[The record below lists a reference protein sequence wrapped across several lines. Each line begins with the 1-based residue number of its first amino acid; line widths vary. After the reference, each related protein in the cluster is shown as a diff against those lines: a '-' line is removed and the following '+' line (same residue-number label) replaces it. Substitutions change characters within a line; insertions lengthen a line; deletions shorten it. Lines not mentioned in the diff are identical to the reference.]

1 VDIYVNRRWQMG
13 KRKKL
18 IIDKRFQLKTAFAV
32 IGVVTAASLVLLSA
46 ISASVVYNNEKI
58 SNIYQIEDS
67 IFQQMQVVNI
77 NSAADDGYQDT
88 LARLTG
94 LHENNLNTIN
104 RIASNNRMLLV
115 ALVLCV
121 LVQGLVLYM
130 LVIRMTHRISGPVY
144 VMSNYFRDIID
155 GKLPDPRPL
164 RQKDELKDF
173 YELFKELV
181 YSLKHREKKN
191 H

>member
-1 VDIYVNRRWQMG
+1 MG

-32 IGVVTAASLVLLSA
+32 IGVVAAVSLVIISA

-58 SNIYQIEDS
+58 TNIYQIEDN
-67 IFQQMQVVNI
+67 IFQLMQAANI
-77 NSAADDGYQDT
+77 EGASGDSYQAT
-88 LARLTG
+88 LEKLTRS
-94 LHENNLNTIN
+94 HENNLNTIERIARNN
-104 RIASNNRMLLV
+104 RILLAS
-115 ALVLCV
+115 LVLCV
-121 LVQGLVLYM
+121 LLQGLILYM
-130 LVIRMTHRISGPVY
+130 LIIRITHRISGPVY

-164 RQKDELKDF
+164 REKDELKDF

-191 H
+191 Q

>member
-1 VDIYVNRRWQMG
+1 MG

-18 IIDKRFQLKTAFAV
+18 IIDKKFQLKTAFAV
-32 IGVVTAASLVLLSA
+32 IGVVTAVSLIILSA

-58 SNIYQIEDS
+58 SNIFQIEDN
-67 IFQQMQVVNI
+67 IFQLMQNANV
-77 NSAADDGYQDT
+77 DGTNNENYQAT
-88 LARLTG
+88 LERLTQS
-94 LHENNLNTIN
+94 HETNLATIE
-104 RIASNNRMLLV
+104 RIALNNKILLGL
-115 ALVLCV
+115 LVLCV
-121 LVQGLVLYM
+121 LVQGLILYM
-130 LVIRMTHRISGPVY
+130 LVIRITHRISGPVY

-164 RQKDELKDF
+164 REKDELKDF

-181 YSLKHREKKN
+181 YSLRHREKKN

>member
-1 VDIYVNRRWQMG
+1 MG

-46 ISASVVYNNEKI
+46 ISASVVSNNEKI

>member
-1 VDIYVNRRWQMG
+1 MG

-18 IIDKRFQLKTAFAV
+18 IIDKKFQLKTAFAV
-32 IGVVTAASLVLLSA
+32 IGVVTAVSLVIISA

-58 SNIYQIEDS
+58 GNIYQIEDN
-67 IFQQMQVVNI
+67 IFQLMQAANI
-77 NSAADDGYQDT
+77 EGASGDSYQAT
-88 LARLTG
+88 LGKLTQS
-94 LHENNLNTIN
+94 HENNLNTIERIARNN
-104 RIASNNRMLLV
+104 RILLASLV
-115 ALVLCV
+115 FCV
-121 LVQGLVLYM
+121 LVQGLILYL
-130 LVIRMTHRISGPVY
+130 LVIRITHRISGPVY

-164 RQKDELKDF
+164 REKDELKDF

>member
-1 VDIYVNRRWQMG
+1 MG

-18 IIDKRFQLKTAFAV
+18 IIDKKFQLKTAFAV
-32 IGVVTAASLVLLSA
+32 IGVVTAVSLVILSA

-67 IFQQMQVVNI
+67 IFQQMQVANLTG
-77 NSAADDGYQDT
+77 SAADGYQDT
-88 LARLTG
+88 LVRLTG
-94 LHENNLNTIN
+94 LHENNQNTIE
-104 RIASNNRMLLV
+104 RIASNNRILL
-115 ALVLCV
+115 ASLVFCV
-121 LVQGLVLYM
+121 LVQGLILYM
-130 LVIRMTHRISGPVY
+130 LVIRITHRISGPVY

-164 RQKDELKDF
+164 REKDELKDF

-181 YSLKHREKKN
+181 YSLQHREKKN

>member
-1 VDIYVNRRWQMG
+1 MG

-18 IIDKRFQLKTAFAV
+18 IIDKKFQLKTAFAV
-32 IGVVTAASLVLLSA
+32 IGVVTAVSLVILSA

-67 IFQQMQVVNI
+67 IFQLMQ
-77 NSAADDGYQDT
+77 AANVDGASGANYQTT
-88 LARLTG
+88 LEKLTER
-94 LHENNLNTIN
+94 HENNLSTIERIARNN
-104 RIASNNRMLLV
+104 RILLASLV
-115 ALVLCV
+115 FCV
-121 LVQGLVLYM
+121 LVQGLILYM
-130 LVIRMTHRISGPVY
+130 LVIRITHRISGPVY

-164 RQKDELKDF
+164 REKDELKDF

-181 YSLKHREKKN
+181 YSLRHREKKN